1 MRPAVL
7 VSHRWVLGF
16 MTLVLVFSVAC
27 FGGGGASDEVSMLE
41 FEAEPTQVSEDDG
54 VERVFSVEG
63 VILDEINFL
72 FGYEVLLE
80 DLVRLNH
87 DFVRMSEADTGESVG
102 LDWVI
107 DVHNITREANE
118 LFSLLLSQR
127 ISHVQRERHGEMYLR
142 GLEIIQVLAYG
153 ADRLMAAALEIG
165 PSGRDLEVMS
175 QDEVNRFQTFVR
187 EAGFFFR
194 DAEEILELQVEEVGA
209 RIGEVGLR

>member
-7 VSHRWVLGF
+7 VSHRLALGF
-16 MTLVLVFSVAC
+16 MTLFLVFSVAC
-27 FGGGGASDEVSMLE
+27 FGGGGESGEIGLIE
-41 FEAEPTQVSEDDG
+41 FEAEPTQVPEDDG
-54 VERVFSVEG
+54 VDRAFSVDGE
-63 VILDEINFL
+63 VLDEINFL
-72 FGYEVLLE
+72 YGYEVLLE

-87 DFVRMSEADTGESVG
+87 DFVRMAEYDTGVSLG

-107 DVHNITREANE
+107 DVHNVTREADE
-118 LFSLLLSQR
+118 LFSLVLSQR
-127 ISHVQRERHGEMYLR
+127 ISHVQRERHGGMYLR

-153 ADRLMAAALEIG
+153 SDRLMAAALEIG

-194 DAEEILELQVEEVGA
+194 DADELLELQVEEVGA

>member
-7 VSHRWVLGF
+7 VSHRWALGF
-16 MTLVLVFSVAC
+16 MTLLLVFSVAC
-27 FGGGGASDEVSMLE
+27 FGGGGESDEVALLE
-41 FEAEPTQVSEDDG
+41 FEPEPTQVSEDDG
-54 VERVFSVEG
+54 VERVFSVDG
-63 VILDEINFL
+63 QILDEINFL

-87 DFVRMSEADTGESVG
+87 DFVRMAESDTGASVG

-107 DVHNITREANE
+107 DVHNITREADE

-194 DAEEILELQVEEVGA
+194 DADEILELQVEEVGA